1 VSEPT
6 AAVAGDTSEVSEA
19 QATTTVLPGMCDF
32 TVCSTVMQEPEMGQA
47 QRAEGVSVQPS
58 SGAQSEAASHNSS
71 TQVSWVHHSS

>member
-1 VSEPT
+1 MSEPT
-6 AAVAGDTSEVSEA
+6 AAVAGDTSEA

-32 TVCSTVMQEPEMGQA
+32 TDCSTVMQEPEMGQA

>member
-1 VSEPT
+1 
-6 AAVAGDTSEVSEA
+6 
-19 QATTTVLPGMCDF
+19 
-32 TVCSTVMQEPEMGQA
+32 MQEPEMGQA